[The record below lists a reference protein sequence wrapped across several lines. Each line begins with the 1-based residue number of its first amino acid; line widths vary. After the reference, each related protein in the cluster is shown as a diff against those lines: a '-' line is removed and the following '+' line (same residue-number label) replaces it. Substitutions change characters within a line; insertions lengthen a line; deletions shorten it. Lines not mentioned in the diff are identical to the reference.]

1 MTVDVR
7 TLSEIVTLV
16 ESRVRNVPLEDGQ
29 AKSQLHLTY
38 SYVPGAGQ
46 WVWEAEVMISAA
58 KGLPAVTQSV
68 HRFNHL
74 RVVLEMCTNDPRLD
88 GFFRED

>member
-1 MTVDVR
+1 MVDVR
-7 TLSEIVTLV
+7 TLSEMVTLV

-29 AKSQLHLTY
+29 AKSVLHLTY

-46 WVWEAEVMISAA
+46 WVWEAEVMVSVA

-74 RVVLEMCTNDPRLD
+74 RVLLEMCAEDPRLD
-88 GFFRED
+88 GYFGKD